1 MLHVGRLQICST
13 YVGAPEAF
21 ILIFILSCT
30 HGYATDIKIEPSI
43 TNYPTTMQHSFEH
56 FSEELALGFRKPSTK
71 FCTVLR

>member
-1 MLHVGRLQICST
+1 MYLFHFVYRELGEKEKRENMLHVGRLQICST

-56 FSEELALGFRKPSTK
+56 
-71 FCTVLR
+71 